1 MRPRPTLAELGD
13 RWFTSE
19 QSTAAGMI
27 VELQRVLRRARAH
40 WVAVLAL
47 AAVVSAGL
55 VFVVVTKHRQ
65 LEAQV
70 TLALTEGVLT
80 GEHSGVPAR
89 ELKEYVDSV
98 LLSDQNLAEVI
109 EKENLVPLRK
119 KLGMPFA
126 LEQVRGQLEIE
137 VWKNTF
143 LYYFDEE
150 ATSRKSARIGITVL
164 DRDPDRAY
172 DTAKAIAA
180 VMIRAHEEE
189 RARITGAVAEEVRL
203 LREGLEAELATLN
216 GEVSAQE
223 ATIKAARAKGNLG
236 LAASLEVE
244 LVSVEQRV
252 KDRTQM
258 LSQVT
263 NSSDGLADQISAAGL
278 DVTLAVVDERRPD
291 RPEWNTFALILV
303 CCVISS
309 AAVFGAAMIVSTFDT
324 RIHDGDDLTRFRLP
338 LLGHVPAF
346 TGDRVGAMRTRSMK
360 ET

>member
-1 MRPRPTLAELGD
+1 MRPRPSLTDLGD

-27 VELQRVLRRARAH
+27 AELQRVLRRARSH
-40 WVAVLAL
+40 WIAVLAL
-47 AAVVSAGL
+47 AALVSGAL
-55 VFVVVTKHRQ
+55 VLFVVKRHHQ

-80 GEHSGVPAR
+80 GERSGVPAR
-89 ELKEYVDSV
+89 ELQEYVSSV

-119 KLGMPFA
+119 KAGMQFA
-126 LEQVRGQLEIE
+126 IEQVRGKIEVE

-150 ATSRKSARIGITVL
+150 QTARKSARIGITVL
-164 DRDPDRAY
+164 DADPDRAY
-172 DTAKAIAA
+172 DTAKALAA
-180 VMIRAHEEE
+180 VMIRTHEEE
-189 RARITGAVAEEVRL
+189 RARITGAVAEEVTL
-203 LREGLEAELATLN
+203 LREGLETELATLD
-216 GEVSAQE
+216 GEVAAQE
-223 ATIKAARAKGNLG
+223 ATIKAARAKGNVS

-244 LVSVEQRV
+244 LVSLEQRV
-252 KDRTQM
+252 KDRSLV
-258 LSQVT
+258 LSQVAT
-263 NSSDGLADQISAAGL
+263 SRDAIADRISAAGL

-303 CCVISS
+303 CCVIS
-309 AAVFGAAMIVSTFDT
+309 AGAVFGAAMIISTFDT
-324 RIHDGDDLTRFRLP
+324 RIHDGDDLSRFGLP

-346 TGDRVGAMRTRSMK
+346 TGDRVGAMRARHLK

>member
-1 MRPRPTLAELGD
+1 
-13 RWFTSE
+13 
-19 QSTAAGMI
+19 MI
-27 VELQRVLRRARAH
+27 AELQRVHRRARAH
-40 WVAVLAL
+40 WVTVLAL
-47 AAVVSAGL
+47 AALVAGGL
-55 VFVVVTKHRQ
+55 VFFIVHKHRQ

-80 GEHSGVPAR
+80 GEKSGVPAR

-98 LLSDQNLAEVI
+98 LLSDANLAEVI

-126 LEQVRGQLEIE
+126 IEQVRGQLEIE

-150 ATSRKSARIGITVL
+150 ATNRKSARIGITVL
-164 DRDPDRAY
+164 DGDPDRAY

-180 VMIRAHEEE
+180 VMVRAHEEE
-189 RARITGAVAEEVRL
+189 RARITGSVAEEVAL
-203 LREGLEAELATLN
+203 FREGLETELATLN

-223 ATIKAARAKGNLG
+223 AMIKAARAKGNIG

-244 LVSVEQRV
+244 LVSLEQRV
-252 KDRTQM
+252 KQHAQVLTQVSTSRDAIADR
-258 LSQVT
+258 
-263 NSSDGLADQISAAGL
+263 ISAAGL

-291 RPEWNTFALILV
+291 RPEWNTFGLILV
-303 CCVISS
+303 CCVIGS

-324 RIHDGDDLTRFRLP
+324 RIHDGDDLSRFGLS

-346 TGDRVGAMRTRSMK
+346 TGDRVGAMRARSLK
-360 ET
+360 EQR